1 MPSRLVATT
10 RRCGCLT
17 FERIK
22 SWPCT
27 RTTTSSAA
35 SPRSHSQS
43 PDDYSWQ
50 DTTTSTAT
58 SGTAY
63 GRREQVFWPATT
75 TVWAA
80 LAWPR
85 TAWPSAPDP
94 GTASWKYGT
103 KWEIKT
109 FQNKYPPIWTIRWQ
123 QSKIQKTIFVRE
135 SKWCST
141 YPIYNLHEKKRF
153 DVTLHKKKESSCKT
167 AATRRW
173 QHRTNQRSSMKTKSI
188 QAKNWNWKKRVECW
202 LFKTEWTQ
210 FRRGSPFDSKKTWE
224 KRPNK
229 KQEETTQQK
238 SLSFSYFNFVHFIE
252 IYAKKVVFTP
262 AQNRNRLWTKAQTW
276 WRVNRKPKPHTI
288 KQFMFAFIPSPFMK
302 SHLPRQI
309 SIKKVI

>member
-43 PDDYSWQ
+43 PDDFSWQ

-153 DVTLHKKKESSCKT
+153 DVTLHKKKGIVMQNCCDPPLTTSHKSEE
-167 AATRRW
+167 
-173 QHRTNQRSSMKTKSI
+173 QH
-188 QAKNWNWKKRVECW
+188 E
-202 LFKTEWTQ
+202 
-210 FRRGSPFDSKKTWE
+210 
-224 KRPNK
+224 NK
-229 KQEETTQQK
+229 KYTSEELKLEETSWVLT
-238 SLSFSYFNFVHFIE
+238 F
-252 IYAKKVVFTP
+252 
-262 AQNRNRLWTKAQTW
+262 
-276 WRVNRKPKPHTI
+276 
-288 KQFMFAFIPSPFMK
+288 
-302 SHLPRQI
+302 
-309 SIKKVI
+309 